1 MNDAMFI
8 VLINSSVI
16 VILKLISMCY
26 KSKCKKFDCLGIHI
40 ERDIDNEEKLD
51 EQEIVAK
58 SISRVASS
66 DKL

>member
-1 MNDAMFI
+1 MFI
-8 VLINSSVI
+8 VLINSTVI

-51 EQEIVAK
+51 EQELAK
-58 SISRVASS
+58 TISRVASS

>member
-1 MNDAMFI
+1 MNDALFI
-8 VLINSSVI
+8 VLINSVVVI
-16 VILKLISMCY
+16 VLKLISMCY

-51 EQEIVAK
+51 EQEIAK
-58 SISRVASS
+58 SISRGASS

>member
-1 MNDAMFI
+1 MFI

-51 EQEIVAK
+51 EQELAK
-58 SISRVASS
+58 TISRVASS

>member
-51 EQEIVAK
+51 EQEIAK
-58 SISRVASS
+58 SISRGASS

>member
-8 VLINSSVI
+8 VLVNSSVI

-51 EQEIVAK
+51 EQELAK
-58 SISRVASS
+58 TMSRVASS

>member
-8 VLINSSVI
+8 VLINSTVI

-51 EQEIVAK
+51 EQEIAK
-58 SISRVASS
+58 SISRGASS

>member
-1 MNDAMFI
+1 MNDAMFT

-16 VILKLISMCY
+16 VVLKLISMCY

-51 EQEIVAK
+51 EQEIAK

>member
-1 MNDAMFI
+1 MFI

-40 ERDIDNEEKLD
+40 ERDIENEEKLD
-51 EQEIVAK
+51 EQEIAK

>member
-1 MNDAMFI
+1 MFI
-8 VLINSSVI
+8 VLINSTVS

-51 EQEIVAK
+51 EQEIAK

>member
-8 VLINSSVI
+8 VLINSCVI
-16 VILKLISMCY
+16 VILKLISICY

-51 EQEIVAK
+51 EQELAK
-58 SISRVASS
+58 TISRVASS

>member
-1 MNDAMFI
+1 MNDAVFI
-8 VLINSSVI
+8 VLVNSTVI

-51 EQEIVAK
+51 EQKLAK

>member
-1 MNDAMFI
+1 MFI
-8 VLINSSVI
+8 VLVNSSVI

-51 EQEIVAK
+51 EQEIAK

>member
-51 EQEIVAK
+51 EQELAK
-58 SISRVASS
+58 TISRVASS

>member
-51 EQEIVAK
+51 EQELAK
-58 SISRVASS
+58 SISRGASS

>member
-8 VLINSSVI
+8 VLINSTVI

-51 EQEIVAK
+51 EQELAK
-58 SISRVASS
+58 TISRVASS

>member
-1 MNDAMFI
+1 MFI
-8 VLINSSVI
+8 VLINSRVI

-51 EQEIVAK
+51 EQELAK

>member
-1 MNDAMFI
+1 MNDALYI
-8 VLINSSVI
+8 VLINSTVVI
-16 VILKLISMCY
+16 VLKLISMCY

-51 EQEIVAK
+51 EQELAK
-58 SISRVASS
+58 SILRVASS

>member
-1 MNDAMFI
+1 MNDALFI
-8 VLINSSVI
+8 VLINSVVVI
-16 VILKLISMCY
+16 VLKLISMCY

-51 EQEIVAK
+51 EQEIAK
-58 SISRVASS
+58 SISRGVSS

>member
-1 MNDAMFI
+1 MNDALYI
-8 VLINSSVI
+8 VLINSTVVI
-16 VILKLISMCY
+16 VLKLISMCY

-51 EQEIVAK
+51 EQEIAK
-58 SISRVASS
+58 SISRGASS

>member
-1 MNDAMFI
+1 MFI
-8 VLINSSVI
+8 VLINSTVI

-51 EQEIVAK
+51 EQELAK
-58 SISRVASS
+58 SISRGASS
-66 DKL
+66 DKI

>member
-26 KSKCKKFDCLGIHI
+26 KSKCKKFECLGIHI

-51 EQEIVAK
+51 EQEIAK

>member
-1 MNDAMFI
+1 MFI
-8 VLINSSVI
+8 VLINSCVI

-51 EQEIVAK
+51 EQEIAK

>member
-1 MNDAMFI
+1 MNDALFI
-8 VLINSSVI
+8 VLINSVVVI
-16 VILKLISMCY
+16 VLKMISMCY

-51 EQEIVAK
+51 EQELAK
-58 SISRVASS
+58 TISRVASS

>member
-8 VLINSSVI
+8 VLINSTVI

-51 EQEIVAK
+51 EQEIAK

>member
-1 MNDAMFI
+1 MFI
-8 VLINSSVI
+8 VLINSTVI

-51 EQEIVAK
+51 EQEIAK
-58 SISRVASS
+58 SISRGASS